1 LCGTVT
7 AIDVAARRLVV
18 DGRAL
23 AYDALVLAT
32 GATHGYFGRE
42 EWAAYAPGLKSVQDA
57 TSIRS
62 RILDAF
68 EQAEATDDPAAR
80 ASLLTFLIVGAGP
93 TGVEMAGA
101 IAELARNGMAK
112 AFRNFDPASARILL
126 VQAGP
131 RSRGSAHGRSGVATG
146 LGLERYVLAFHDNE
160 KSIGKCSRG

>member
-1 LCGTVT
+1 
-7 AIDVAARRLVV
+7 V
-18 DGRAL
+18 DGRAV

-93 TGVEMAGA
+93 TGVETAGA

-112 AFRNFDPASARILL
+112 DFRNFASTGRTTGACPGYRRDHVVPLACGGPDAVRNMQWQTIVDAR
-126 VQAGP
+126 AKD
-131 RSRGSAHGRSGVATG
+131 RWERRACGR
-146 LGLERYVLAFHDNE
+146 
-160 KSIGKCSRG
+160 